1 MHRKFLT
8 ACLLTLTT
16 ILSGCSASTA
26 TSTPAPVPGL
36 EDTPQA
42 TIPATLVP
50 TLTMLPPATST
61 PAPSATFTLP
71 PSATATITLVPSE
84 TPFPTQIVDDF
95 GVSLVLVPA
104 GPFVMGSDLW
114 NDNERPVHTITL
126 KAYYIDQFEVDN
138 ASFAEFLNENGNQ
151 IEGNAPW
158 IEAVDPDLRVHEV
171 AGVWTP
177 DAGYADHPINE
188 TTWFAARAYCVWRGV
203 RLPTEAE
210 WEKAARGD
218 DGRTYPWGEETPT
231 CEMANF
237 AGCFYDSVPVD
248 SYPQSISP
256 YGAYNMA
263 GNVMEWVSDW
273 YVHHYDPADSEN
285 PTGPEHGDFRIFRG
299 GAWFTAATQVRTTY
313 RFAKLP
319 VLTFQA
325 NGFRC
330 ARDVGP

>member
-1 MHRKFLT
+1 MHRKNILYS
-8 ACLLTLTT
+8 LLIFALV
-16 ILSGCSASTA
+16 LSACSAAVATPVSSPTA
-26 TSTPAPVPGL
+26 VLHDTLQLVTTPVPSV
-36 EDTPQA
+36 
-42 TIPATLVP
+42 TIP
-50 TLTMLPPATST
+50 
-61 PAPSATFTLP
+61 PSATPTLV
-71 PSATATITLVPSE
+71 PSATATPLPSQTPTATRVPTE
-84 TPFPTQIVDDF
+84 TPFPTQVVDDF
-95 GVSLVLVPA
+95 GVAMVLVPA
-104 GPFVMGSDLW
+104 GPFLMGSGLW
-114 NDNERPVHTITL
+114 NENERPEHMVTL
-126 KAYYIDQFEVDN
+126 KAYYIDQFEVSN
-138 ASFAEFLNENGNQ
+138 ASFSTFLNEKGNQ

-158 IEAVDPDLRVHEV
+158 IEEADPDLRIHKVD
-171 AGVWTP
+171 GVWTP
-177 DAGYADHPINE
+177 DDGYADHPINE
-188 TTWFAARAYCVWRGV
+188 TTWFAARAYCAWRGV

-248 SYPQSISP
+248 SYPQSVSP

-263 GNVMEWVSDW
+263 GNVMEWVADW
-273 YVHHYDPADSEN
+273 YVRHYDADDSED
-285 PTGPEHGDFRIFRG
+285 PTGPENGDFRIFRG

-330 ARDVGP
+330 ARDIGP